1 MIHKFINLSATFLGG
16 GYFAKVVTILHCVS
30 EVTLLIVSVVPFILR
45 QRTTDPVYDK
55 AVVGVSY
62 LRFE

>member
-1 MIHKFINLSATFLGG
+1 MQHVPRRRLFCQSGDRGANL
-16 GYFAKVVTILHCVS
+16 TILRCVS

-45 QRTTDPVYDK
+45 QRTSDPAYDESI
-55 AVVGVSY
+55 VGVTY